1 MYLVKIKLIESDFEN
16 HMIKIVG
23 NTMKDLI
30 KVKYD
35 GDSINHNSKIQ
46 LTYSK
51 PHSFELM
58 GHFFLMC
65 NLIPFSF
72 PFLLFVSKDYTL
84 LQYGNYL
91 VKILSNL
98 GSKKKKSY
106 LGCLSF
112 DKIAEVMA

>member
-1 MYLVKIKLIESDFEN
+1 MCLVKIKLIESDVEN

-23 NTMKDLI
+23 NAMKDLI

-58 GHFFLMC
+58 WHFFF
-65 NLIPFSF
+65 N
-72 PFLLFVSKDYTL
+72 V
-84 LQYGNYL
+84 
-91 VKILSNL
+91 
-98 GSKKKKSY
+98 
-106 LGCLSF
+106 
-112 DKIAEVMA
+112 